1 MRPALLVILLLG
13 ACQDRRASS
22 DTAPA
27 RPSTPAAAPPAAA
40 TPEPAGWTTEQ
51 QACVDRWLAAR
62 KLDPYGSPQGTMYTG
77 GTPLFDEATGRS
89 TTRQSYLA
97 RNRPEALAACGVA
110 P

>member
-1 MRPALLVILLLG
+1 
-13 ACQDRRASS
+13 
-22 DTAPA
+22 
-27 RPSTPAAAPPAAA
+27 
-40 TPEPAGWTTEQ
+40 
-51 QACVDRWLAAR
+51 
-62 KLDPYGSPQGTMYTG
+62 MYTG